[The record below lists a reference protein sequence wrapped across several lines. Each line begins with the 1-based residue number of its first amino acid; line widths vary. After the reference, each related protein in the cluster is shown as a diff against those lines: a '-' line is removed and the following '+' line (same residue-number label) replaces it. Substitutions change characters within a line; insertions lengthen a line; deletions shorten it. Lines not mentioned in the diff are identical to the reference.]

1 MDAVEDLTREEAD
14 ALKELH
20 RVRDAGESVP
30 VFVDRRLNEEL
41 SDPLEVDEWGQIVER
56 RKPGY
61 VEQRQIYDGLA
72 AKGMLDFDEGLTSA
86 GRCYFARLEDERRE
100 KRSAGRHD
108 YLVALVGGV
117 SGAVAGFFAGLY
129 SDQIAGAFDA
139 AFTALRA
146 FFL

>member
-1 MDAVEDLTREEAD
+1 MEDLTREEAD

-30 VFVDRRLNEEL
+30 EFVDRRLNEEL
-41 SDPLEVDEWGQIVER
+41 SDPTEIDEWSQIVER

-61 VEQRQIYDGLA
+61 VEQRQIYDGLV

-100 KRSAGRHD
+100 RRSARRHD

-129 SDQIAGAFDA
+129 SDRIAGAFDV
-139 AFTALRA
+139 AFTALRS